1 MANKSIERGKVI
13 EHGVNGTIFD
23 VRQVPKYDT
32 DNRTGKKTMIS
43 SSLCL
48 FIGKHNVKFGF
59 STVQEA
65 GTFAIEN
72 LDKYNK
78 KSRTFANAIQ

>member
-13 EHGVNGTIFD
+13 ESQVNGTIFD
-23 VRQVPKYDT
+23 VRQVPKYDV
-32 DNRTGKKTMIS
+32 DNRTGKKTMKS

-48 FIGKHNVKFGF
+48 FIGKHNVKSGF
-59 STVQEA
+59 KTVLEA
-65 GTFAIEN
+65 GTFATKN

-78 KSRTFANAIQ
+78 KSRSFS

>member
-13 EHGVNGTIFD
+13 KPNVNGTFFD
-23 VRQVPKYDT
+23 IRQVPKWDT
-32 DNRTGKKTMIS
+32 DNRTGKKTMTS

-48 FIGKHNVKFGF
+48 FVGKHNVKSGF
-59 STVQEA
+59 KTVQEA

-78 KSRTFANAIQ
+78 KSRIFA

>member
-13 EHGVNGTIFD
+13 ESQVNGTIFD
-23 VRQVPKYDT
+23 VRQVPKYDI
-32 DNRTGKKTMIS
+32 DKFGKKTMKS

-48 FIGKHNVKFGF
+48 FVGKHNIKSGF
-59 STVQEA
+59 KTAIEA
-65 GTFAIEN
+65 GTFASEN

-78 KSRTFANAIQ
+78 RSRSFA